1 MNKRIY
7 SLVVDDKKSARD
19 SMAITLE
26 RLGHD
31 VDQASTVKEALAC
44 LEKTAYD
51 LVLTDM
57 QMPVTKGEQTQHLA
71 GIQVVDAARRHSSHV
86 AIVVMTAYGSIE
98 NSVEAM
104 KRGANDYV
112 TKPISIDEIRIKV
125 EKALNDLSLKKENL
139 RLFEENLNLRGQLQK
154 RYEFSNII
162 GVSDSMKKVL
172 SLVGR
177 AAQFPDTVLIQGE
190 SGTGKELISRAIH
203 YNSPRKSGPFIP
215 DNCGAIPETLQI
227 SHFFGHERGAFT
239 DAKERREGR
248 FEQATGGT
256 LFLDEIGDMSKAA
269 QAILL
274 RVLET
279 GQFERVGGT
288 EIVKTDV
295 RVVAATNKNL
305 LAEIDKGCFRED
317 LFARLDVIRIWIP
330 PLRERSDDIPVLA
343 KHFCSQLAAERG
355 LGPIEISSSAMEML
369 KNYSWPR
376 NVRELRNLVKRSL
389 VFVDDNKILPEHI
402 QFSDLEPKQ
411 RLSIGSAKK
420 TLRESSINGSP
431 PGFAG
436 EAPRV

>member
-172 SLVGR
+172 SL
-177 AAQFPDTVLIQGE
+177 GE
-190 SGTGKELISRAIH
+190 SPIISW
-203 YNSPRKSGPFIP
+203 K
-215 DNCGAIPETLQI
+215 
-227 SHFFGHERGAFT
+227 
-239 DAKERREGR
+239 
-248 FEQATGGT
+248 
-256 LFLDEIGDMSKAA
+256 
-269 QAILL
+269 
-274 RVLET
+274 
-279 GQFERVGGT
+279 
-288 EIVKTDV
+288 
-295 RVVAATNKNL
+295 
-305 LAEIDKGCFRED
+305 
-317 LFARLDVIRIWIP
+317 
-330 PLRERSDDIPVLA
+330 
-343 KHFCSQLAAERG
+343 
-355 LGPIEISSSAMEML
+355 
-369 KNYSWPR
+369 
-376 NVRELRNLVKRSL
+376 
-389 VFVDDNKILPEHI
+389 
-402 QFSDLEPKQ
+402 
-411 RLSIGSAKK
+411 
-420 TLRESSINGSP
+420 
-431 PGFAG
+431 
-436 EAPRV
+436 